1 MPGEAPSSDRQ
12 PHTRS
17 ALITGGSRGVGSRL
31 AALLAA
37 DGVDVT
43 VTYRRSQAAA
53 ENVVAGIKAAG
64 GSARAVRL
72 ELESTDDIEALFA
85 DGATFDCLV
94 ANAAASAFKP
104 IERLSASNLERSWE
118 TNVRSFVLLA
128 QHAVSRMPRGGRIVA
143 VTSYGASRAFP
154 AYGAIGADKAAMESW
169 VRHMAAEFGER
180 GITVNAVNGGLFDTD
195 SFRHYYADP
204 ALPDPETMAARVPL
218 GRIGTPDDLAHAVR
232 FLLSPEAGYITG
244 QTLVVD
250 GGLTIVAPPYWS
262 EVRAAQRDQA
272 TPSDQTE
279 LDNQTEPNNQTEKR
293 QR

>member
-1 MPGEAPSSDRQ
+1 MTSDSQ
-12 PHTRS
+12 PAARS
-17 ALITGGSRGVGSRL
+17 ALITGGSRGVGACL

-43 VTYRRSQAAA
+43 LTFRRSQEAADD
-53 ENVVAGIKAAG
+53 VVAGIRAAG

-72 ELESTDDIEALFA
+72 ELESAADIEALFA
-85 DGATFDCLV
+85 EGATFDCLV

-104 IERLSASNLERSWE
+104 IERLSTSNLERSWE

-128 QHAVSRMPRGGRIVA
+128 QHAVSRMPRGGRVVA

-154 AYGAIGADKAAMESW
+154 AYGAIGADKAALESW

-195 SFRHYYADP
+195 SFRHYYADDS
-204 ALPDPETMAARVPL
+204 LPDPETMAARVPL

-262 EVRAAQRDQA
+262 EVRAAQRGRPDNVGQ
-272 TPSDQTE
+272 QTE
-279 LDNQTEPNNQTEKR
+279 SSNT
-293 QR
+293 QRRGNDDR